1 MECLKLIAGGK
12 FPEKRI
18 GYLGLMLL
26 LTEEAEVLMLV
37 TNSLKVDLNHQ
48 NQYVFEVS
56 KCNTR
61 EGLVLLMKQGASLPA
76 AFSTHA
82 PLIMFLLVQREKERR
97 KRLSCVRCAMCD
109 V

>member
-48 NQYVFEVS
+48 NQYVFVSVYVS
-56 KCNTR
+56 KCRSATR
-61 EGLVLLMKQGASLPA
+61 A
-76 AFSTHA
+76 
-82 PLIMFLLVQREKERR
+82 RR
-97 KRLSCVRCAMCD
+97 G
-109 V
+109 